1 MVDPA
6 TATIIAAGIQAGMGL
21 FNGLLGRGA
30 AGNAAKAQ
38 TRADKQAGDI
48 EFKDRAANAAMSQYT
63 TEQDAQA
70 RYRQQQ
76 VATGLLRAFGVGNLQ
91 DPTYAPPPNV
101 LGIIKGG
108 GGVLGPLTGGQPGNG
123 NVSMPRLPRGG
134 VLGPLGGGY

>member
-1 MVDPA
+1 MDPV
-6 TATIIAAGIQAGMGL
+6 TAAALISAGAGL

-108 GGVLGPLTGGQPGNG
+108 GGVLGPLTGGQGNG
-123 NVSMPRLPRGG
+123 SVSMPRLPRGG